1 MQEFKADILQK
12 NKKGQIMFTVIMATI
27 AVILAALLIFGFIPI
42 EIFQL
47 ISFVAFGY
55 ACLRYYLQTKK
66 QVLKKSTGKI
76 VINDEYVIISSTSFP
91 IDEIKS
97 IKINISGWKSF
108 QRSNDRSRPIENFH
122 SGDKN
127 YITIFS
133 SNKIEKCE
141 FMLESLEHWS
151 ALREHVINWHQKQI
165 VIDETVNG
173 SRSYGLE
180 VLMYSQIQEFKKLI
194 ANPQTI
200 Q

>member
-1 MQEFKADILQK
+1 MQEFKANILQQ
-12 NKKGQIMFTVIMATI
+12 NKKGQVFFFVVVATL
-27 AVILAALLIFGFIPI
+27 AVILVALLVFGLMPL

-47 ISFVAFGY
+47 LSFIGFAY

-66 QVLKKSTGKI
+66 QVLKKSTGKLI
-76 VINDEYVIISSTSFP
+76 INDEYVIISSTSFP
-91 IDEIKS
+91 IDKIKS

-151 ALREHVINWHQKQI
+151 ALREHVINWHQRQI